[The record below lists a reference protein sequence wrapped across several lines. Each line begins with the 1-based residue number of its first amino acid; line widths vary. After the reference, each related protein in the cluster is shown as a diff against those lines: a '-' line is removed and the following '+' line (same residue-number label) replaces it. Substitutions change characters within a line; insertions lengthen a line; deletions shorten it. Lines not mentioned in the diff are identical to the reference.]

1 MAFQCTVVTPE
12 QQAFD
17 ASITQA
23 ILPAHDGLIG
33 VLTNRAPLLVRMGTG
48 PLRLDLAAGRSQY
61 YFVDGGVAQMKDNK
75 LTIVT
80 GEAIASDQIDYE
92 SARAEFAEATAA
104 RPTDEASA
112 KDREHRLQRAR
123 AKQAMATAKK

>member
-1 MAFQCTVVTPE
+1 MAFQCTVVTPD

-17 ASITQA
+17 ASVTQA

-33 VLTNRAPLLVRMGTG
+33 ILTGRAPLLVRLGTG
-48 PLRLDLAAGRSQY
+48 PLRLDQAAGRPQF

-92 SARAEFAEATAA
+92 AARAEYAEATAA
-104 RPTDEASA
+104 KPTDEASA

-123 AKQAMATAKK
+123 AKQAMANRK